1 METVGKMVGG
11 NPMLTRHDDHADLY
25 RSFRWAVPERY
36 NMGVD
41 VCDRHAGDPARVA
54 LIVEEEDGTIRRHT
68 FRDLKDRSDRLAT
81 VLAAHGVARG
91 DRLAVLL
98 PQSPETAV
106 AHIAGFK
113 AGLITIP
120 LFALFG
126 AEALEYRLGDS
137 GARVLVTDRAGYA
150 KVAPLRDKLPELTV
164 VLCVDGAPEGTL
176 GFHEALAAASGDF
189 TPVVTGPDDPAVII
203 YTSGTTGSPKG
214 ALHGHRVLLGHLP
227 GVEVPHEFFPQPDD
241 LFWTPADWAWIGGLF
256 DVLMPA
262 LHHGVPVL
270 VHRFRK
276 FDPAA
281 AIELMKRHR
290 VRNVFLPPTAIKLM
304 RQAGVTGEGLSLRTV
319 ASGGETL
326 GSELLDWG
334 RAVFGVTINEFYGQT
349 ECNLVV
355 GNAAAALGFKP
366 GSMGRAI
373 PGHAVSVIDAQGAEV
388 PAGTVGSIAVCRP
401 DPVMFLGY
409 WNKPE
414 ATADKFIGDWLVTG
428 DLGRRDEDGFF
439 WYVGRDDDVITSAG
453 YRIGPTEV
461 EECLLGHPAVALA
474 AVIGV
479 PDPIR
484 TERVKAYVVLRPDV
498 EGSPDLAREIQEYV
512 KTRLAAHEYPREVA
526 FVTELP
532 TTVTGKIMRRVL
544 RQQAAEE
551 AEK

>member
-1 METVGKMVGG
+1 
-11 NPMLTRHDDHADLY
+11 MLTRHDDYADLY
-25 RSFRWAVPERY
+25 RSFAWTVPERY
-36 NMGVD
+36 NIGVD

-54 LIVEEEDGTIRRHT
+54 LIVEEEDGTVRRHT
-68 FRDLKDRSDRLAT
+68 FRDLFHQSNRLAN
-81 VLAAHGVARG
+81 VLAAHGAVRG

-113 AGLITIP
+113 AGLVTIP

-126 AEALEYRLGDS
+126 EEALEYRLSDS

-150 KVAPLRDKLPELTV
+150 KLAPLRDRLPGLTL
-164 VLCVDGAPEGTL
+164 VLCIDGAPEGTL
-176 GFHEALAAASGDF
+176 GFHEALARASDSF
-189 TPVVTGPDDPAVII
+189 TPVDTGPDDPAVII

-227 GVEVPHEFFPQPDD
+227 GVELPHEFFPQPGD

-256 DVLMPA
+256 DVLMPS

-270 VHRFRK
+270 THRFRK
-276 FDPAA
+276 FDPQQ
-281 AIELMKRHR
+281 AIDLMKRHG

-326 GSELLDWG
+326 GGELLDWG
-334 RAVFGVTINEFYGQT
+334 RSVFGVTINEFYGQT
-349 ECNLVV
+349 ECNVVV
-355 GNAAAALGFKP
+355 GNAASLGFRT
-366 GSMGRAI
+366 GSMGRAV
-373 PGHAVSVIDAQGAEV
+373 PGHRVAVIDAEGNEL
-388 PAGTVGSIAVCRP
+388 PAGAVGSIAIRRP
-401 DPVMFLGY
+401 DLVMFLGY

-414 ATADKFIGDWLVTG
+414 ATADKFVGDWLVTG

-453 YRIGPTEV
+453 YRIGPGEV

-484 TERVKAYVVLRPDV
+484 TERVKAYVVLRPGREPSD
-498 EGSPDLAREIQEYV
+498 DLAREIQEFV

-526 FVTELP
+526 FVPELP
-532 TTVTGKIMRRVL
+532 MTVTGKVMRRVL
-544 RQQAAEE
+544 RRQAAGE
-551 AEK
+551 AGGRD